1 MISAE
6 ELINIKPEI
15 LEEHTANLSNL
26 LQSIGNEA
34 ANLRTINSTAK
45 QFWNQGIGTDVES
58 YGKELDDNIKL
69 IEEKIIPSLKKYVQT
84 MNTLADAV
92 RDTANNTVGSSRG
105 ISASIK

>member
-1 MISAE
+1 MISAD

-15 LEEHTANLSNL
+15 LKEHTANLSNL
-26 LQSIGNEA
+26 LQNIGNEV
-34 ANLRTINSTAK
+34 ANLRIINSTAK

-58 YGKELDDNIKL
+58 YGKELEDNIKI
-69 IEEKIIPSLKKYVQT
+69 IEEKIIPSLKKYIQT

-92 RDTANNTVGSSRG
+92 RDTANTSVGSSKS